1 MTIRFRTSYPT
12 APRVVLGLFTDR
24 RFFSACAVAL
34 GALEHETDVRRSG
47 GDWSTDTRLVVPT
60 TGVPFLFEPFV
71 GEQVPVRITRAWTS
85 SPGDGYVCAWRVAA
99 RVRGMTAVVDGTA
112 TLGTAPDGADYL
124 ALAAVG
130 EITVP
135 GPLKPLAVSGVESLC
150 LGGLENEAE
159 LALEW
164 IAAQTFDDAS

>member
-1 MTIRFRTSYPT
+1 MSIRFRASYPT

-47 GDWSTDTRLVVPT
+47 DGWSTDTRLVVPT
-60 TGVPFLFEPFV
+60 RGVPYLFEPLV
-71 GEQVPVRITRAWTS
+71 GEQVPIRITRAWTS
-85 SPGDGYVCAWRVAA
+85 STDDGYTCAWHVATQ
-99 RVRGMTAVVDGTA
+99 VRGMTAVVDGTA
-112 TLGTAPDGADYL
+112 TLGTTPDGADYL
-124 ALAAVG
+124 AVAAVG

-135 GPLKPLAVSGVESLC
+135 GPLRPLAISGVETLC
-150 LGGLENEAE
+150 SGALANEAD

-164 IAAQTFDDAS
+164 IARQTADRPG